1 MISISSFDALPVFY
15 ESNAFPLFAIQ
26 KINVKLSSPD
36 PAETKP
42 QAVQPPAVQP
52 QAVQPPA
59 VQPPNPPQQPAPAQ
73 PGNPKGLSL
82 IVATWKAGL
91 FLG

>member
-26 KINVKLSSPD
+26 KINFKLSSPD

-52 QAVQPPA
+52 QA